1 MLIILFSFKGQA
13 NWREILSRFQ
23 RGGSTLYDL
32 EFLTDAT
39 GRRVAAYG
47 YHAGYA
53 GAAAALMV
61 WEWQLEHGKE
71 PFPALNSYENE
82 NLLIEDVRSRLKT
95 GAQKSGR
102 LPQAIVIGALGRC
115 GRGAVDLLRA
125 AGLPS
130 ENLLEWDM
138 AETAPGGPFK
148 EIVESDIFVNCIYL
162 TSKIPPFVD
171 LQSLDTP
178 SRKLS
183 VVCDVIPPP
192 LLPPFLSF
200 QTNQPPPLGV
210 MRPNLLPKP
219 SPNLQHSND
228 IRSPY
233 RLRTRDARPPTQRH
247 RRRSPPFST
256 PPRSERGV
264 Q

>member
-1 MLIILFSFKGQA
+1 VLVLPSFKGQA

-23 RGGSTLYDL
+23 RGGGTLYDL

-53 GAAAALMV
+53 GAATALMV

-71 PFPALNSYENE
+71 PFPALSSYQNE
-82 NLLIEDVRSRLKT
+82 NLLIEDVRSRVKA
-95 GAQKSGR
+95 GAKKLGR

-125 AGLPS
+125 AGLAP

-162 TSKIPPFVD
+162 TSKIPPFID
-171 LQSLDTP
+171 LQSLDPP

-183 VVCDVIPPP
+183 VVCDVILPSRPP
-192 LLPPFLSF
+192 LPVHTKSVPSF
-200 QTNQPPPLGV
+200 SRYHATQPPP
-210 MRPNLLPKP
+210 
-219 SPNLQHSND
+219 
-228 IRSPY
+228 
-233 RLRTRDARPPTQRH
+233 
-247 RRRSPPFST
+247 
-256 PPRSERGV
+256 
-264 Q
+264 